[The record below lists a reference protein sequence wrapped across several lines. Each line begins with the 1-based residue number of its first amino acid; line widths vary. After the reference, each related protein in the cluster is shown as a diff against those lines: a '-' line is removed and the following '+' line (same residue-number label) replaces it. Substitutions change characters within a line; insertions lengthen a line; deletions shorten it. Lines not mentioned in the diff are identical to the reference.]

1 MKKIILG
8 LSALACL
15 AITSCSNDDNNKTE
29 ETVIVDSASKKFEG
43 KWKMV
48 TGILIYQGETETED
62 LKIENCNYDFFD
74 FRSNGTKDE
83 VYHSEDGNCTEN
95 NYVGTWVYDQ
105 TDNTITTIDTED
117 NYEVIFEVIEISSTS
132 MKIRLISDD
141 GELLPKEVEIYIILQ
156 K

>member
-1 MKKIILG
+1 MKKILLCVFA
-8 LSALACL
+8 LSSL
-15 AITSCSNDDNNKTE
+15 AITSCSSDDNNKTE
-29 ETVIVDSASKKFEG
+29 DTVIVDSASKKFEG

-48 TGILIYQGETETED
+48 TGIFIYQGETQTED

-95 NYVGTWVYDQ
+95 NYVGTWIYNQ

-132 MKIRLISDD
+132 MELRLISDD
-141 GELLPKEVEIYIILQ
+141 GELIPDEVEIYTIFQ